1 MNSSTGEQ
9 DGLSPPAG
17 NDPQATRYFPPQ
29 GESSQPGSYPSPQA
43 TPTSVQSGPVATEQ
57 RGYTPSPEQAP
68 YQPYGQP
75 AAPIPVQYTQGHHPN
90 HGAWAGRSERDRTL
104 LAMLL
109 IGGGVLFLFDQLN
122 LFGGFGNL
130 ILLLIGSVFMYVY
143 FTTKHSYRVG
153 FLIPGAILSG
163 LGAGVLLEDTP
174 LAQLLGGNDITTVT
188 LGLGFCLIWLLER
201 KHWWSLIPGGIL
213 VLTGLSS
220 FRVIGSLWPLALIAV
235 GVYLL
240 VDQSRRKP
248 MR

>member
-1 MNSSTGEQ
+1 MNNRTGGQ
-9 DGLSPPAG
+9 DSFSPPVD

-29 GESSQPGSYPSPQA
+29 TEPSQLGSYPNAPA
-43 TPTSVQSGPVATEQ
+43 TPAPAQSDPVAPEQ
-57 RGYTPSPEQAP
+57 GGYTLQAERAP
-68 YQPYGQP
+68 YAQPVTP
-75 AAPIPVQYTQGHHPN
+75 APVRHWQHSHGRHPKG
-90 HGAWAGRSERDRTL
+90 GAWAGRSERDRTL

-130 ILLLIGSVFMYVY
+130 ILLLIGGVFMYAY
-143 FTTKHSYRVG
+143 FTTKQSYRVG

-174 LAQLLGGNDITTVT
+174 LVQMLGGNDITTVT

-235 GVYLL
+235 GVYML
-240 VDQSRRKP
+240 VDQSRRKTP
-248 MR
+248 R